1 MNFSKVVYRNMG
13 EYKHTTNGHNIEI
26 ITLLH

>member
-1 MNFSKVVYRNMG
+1 MNFIKVVYRNMG
-13 EYKHTTNGHNIEI
+13 EYKQTTNGHTIEM